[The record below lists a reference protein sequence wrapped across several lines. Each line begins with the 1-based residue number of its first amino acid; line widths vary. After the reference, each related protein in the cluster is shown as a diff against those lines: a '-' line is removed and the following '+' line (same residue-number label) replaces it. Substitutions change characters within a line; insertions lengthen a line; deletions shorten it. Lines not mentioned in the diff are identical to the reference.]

1 MRPGRC
7 SYPRKPGEQ
16 VKEMKSVQP
25 RYLASLALL
34 LVVLLGWAAVA
45 AARDLTLQEEAALFS
60 YGDLGKVDL
69 SPKQV
74 ELEVYVSPS
83 PELAAC
89 RRMIAQVQDQVQQFY
104 TRLGVYLV
112 YVPAGPKPGPLV
124 PAQHLRVELLSDRDW
139 LDKSFKAFDVAP
151 PLRLRFLQVCRDK
164 CAYSHLPLSTTHI
177 SFKRFEQAQF
187 SDKPRDESLNRNWL
201 ANLLI
206 HELGHLL
213 GLYHA
218 YEFTNDPIPVRLS
231 DHTPNFMSQKIAFK
245 KTMGFVEFQRLLI
258 HSYLSKGKVYQQYQ
272 AVNFDPLR
280 YLELVKLHNNY
291 REPLPKVNKMAQRVK
306 KGGPKTF
313 DDDDDDD
320 DDD

>member
-1 MRPGRC
+1 MAKHFWG
-7 SYPRKPGEQ
+7 
-16 VKEMKSVQP
+16 
-25 RYLASLALL
+25 
-34 LVVLLGWAAVA
+34 VVLILSLVLGLAAA
-45 AARDLTLQEEAALFS
+45 APARDLPPPEEAALFS

-104 TRLGVYLV
+104 ARLGVYLV
-112 YVPAGPKPGPLV
+112 YVPAGPKPGPLA
-124 PAQHLRVELLSDRDW
+124 PAQRLRVELLSDKEW

-164 CAYSHLPLSTTHI
+164 CAYAHLPLSVVHI
-177 SFKRFEQAQF
+177 SFKRFEQAQL
-187 SDKPRDESLNRNWL
+187 SADPKDESLNRNWL
-201 ANLLI
+201 ANLLC

-218 YEFTNDPIPVRLS
+218 HEFVNDPIPVRLP
-231 DHTPNFMSQKIAFK
+231 DKTPNFMSQKIAFK

-280 YLELVKLHNNY
+280 YLELVKLHNGY
-291 REPLPKVNKMAQRVK
+291 REPLSQMAKMAQRVK
-306 KGGPKTF
+306 KGNPKTF
-313 DDDDDDD
+313 DDGDDEDDDD
-320 DDD
+320 